1 MLVVPSCVI
10 PRQICGGVL
19 GRQFFSLNMGN
30 LQNRERK
37 SSRKE
42 KPIKKVEEEREK
54 EKLRM
59 LKRRLSKEGNIISSG
74 INVDVVSPPSP
85 QAKHMSS
92 IETNPS
98 SISSRKIIVDD
109 QIMEDLLGDNY
120 TMDEI
125 REAIGVQ
132 HCSEE
137 FTMVQPLVG

>member
-1 MLVVPSCVI
+1 
-10 PRQICGGVL
+10 
-19 GRQFFSLNMGN
+19 
-30 LQNRERK
+30 
-37 SSRKE
+37 
-42 KPIKKVEEEREK
+42 
-54 EKLRM
+54 
-59 LKRRLSKEGNIISSG
+59 
-74 INVDVVSPPSP
+74 
-85 QAKHMSS
+85 MSS
-92 IETNPS
+92 VETNPS